1 LFRERTT
8 GWCALFITSVIFP
21 AIAYRNKLQ
30 LTSGSLLH
38 RRERTMNVRFRLAT
52 IALLISCCLPAYAH
66 HVAVVVA
73 PENHV
78 NNLTTPELAR
88 ILKTETRKWETG
100 RSVMIVLSRQTPA
113 SLEILE
119 RLCKLPK
126 GSAKAFIAAHKDSVA
141 LANTDEDVMFIVQ
154 GTPGALGMVDVR
166 DVSGRVKVLRVDGK
180 LPLEQGYL
188 PH

>member
-1 LFRERTT
+1 
-8 GWCALFITSVIFP
+8 
-21 AIAYRNKLQ
+21 
-30 LTSGSLLH
+30 
-38 RRERTMNVRFRLAT
+38 MNVRFRLAT
-52 IALLISCCLPAYAH
+52 ISLLISFCLPAYAH

-78 NNLTTPELAR
+78 NGVTTPELAR
-88 ILKTETRKWETG
+88 MLKSETKHWETG
-100 RSVMIVLSRQTPA
+100 QGIMIVLSRQTPA

-126 GSAKAFIAAHKDSVA
+126 GTAMAYITAHKDTIA
-141 LANTDEDVMFIVQ
+141 LANTDEEVMFIVQ

-180 LPLEQGYL
+180 LPLEHGYL

>member
-1 LFRERTT
+1 MKVSSR
-8 GWCALFITSVIFP
+8 
-21 AIAYRNKLQ
+21 
-30 LTSGSLLH
+30 LTLLA
-38 RRERTMNVRFRLAT
+38 F
-52 IALLISCCLPAYAH
+52 LISFWLPAYAH

-78 NNLTTPELAR
+78 NNVTTPQLAR
-88 ILKTETRKWETG
+88 MLRTDEKKWETG

-126 GSAKAFIAAHKDSVA
+126 GTGMAFIAAHKDSIA

>member
-1 LFRERTT
+1 MKVSSR
-8 GWCALFITSVIFP
+8 
-21 AIAYRNKLQ
+21 
-30 LTSGSLLH
+30 LTIL
-38 RRERTMNVRFRLAT
+38 T
-52 IALLISCCLPAYAH
+52 LLISFWLPAYAH

-78 NNLTTPELAR
+78 NNVTTPQLAR
-88 ILKTETRKWETG
+88 MLRTDEKRWETG
-100 RSVMIVLSRQTPA
+100 RSIMIVLSRQTPA

-119 RLCKLPK
+119 RLCKLPR
-126 GSAKAFIAAHKDSVA
+126 GSAKDFIAAHKDSIA

-166 DVSGRVKVLRVDGK
+166 DVSGRVKVLKVDGK

>member
-1 LFRERTT
+1 M
-8 GWCALFITSVIFP
+8 
-21 AIAYRNKLQ
+21 KL
-30 LTSGSLLH
+30 
-38 RRERTMNVRFRLAT
+38 RFRLAT
-52 IALLISCCLPAYAH
+52 ISLLVSFCLPAYAH

-73 PENHV
+73 PENHASGV
-78 NNLTTPELAR
+78 TTPELAR
-88 ILKTETRKWETG
+88 MLKLETKRWDTG
-100 RSVMIVLSRQTPA
+100 RSIMIVLSRQTPA

-126 GSAKAFIAAHKDSVA
+126 GTAMAYITSHKDTIA

-166 DVSGRVKVLRVDGK
+166 DLSGRVKVLRVDGK
-180 LPLEQGYL
+180 LPLEEGYL

>member
-1 LFRERTT
+1 
-8 GWCALFITSVIFP
+8 
-21 AIAYRNKLQ
+21 
-30 LTSGSLLH
+30 
-38 RRERTMNVRFRLAT
+38 MNVNFRLAT
-52 IALLISCCLPAYAH
+52 LFLLIGFCLPAYAH
-66 HVAVVVA
+66 HIAVVVA
-73 PENHV
+73 PENRATGI
-78 NNLTTPELAR
+78 TTPELAR
-88 ILKTETRKWETG
+88 MLKFETKKWESG
-100 RSVMIVLSRQTPA
+100 RVMIVLSRQTPA

-119 RLCKLPK
+119 RLCKLRK
-126 GSAKAFIAAHKDSVA
+126 GTAMAYITAHKDSIA

>member
-1 LFRERTT
+1 
-8 GWCALFITSVIFP
+8 
-21 AIAYRNKLQ
+21 
-30 LTSGSLLH
+30 
-38 RRERTMNVRFRLAT
+38 MNVRFRLASLF
-52 IALLISCCLPAYAH
+52 LLISFCLPAYAH

-78 NNLTTPELAR
+78 NGVTTPELTR
-88 ILKTETRKWETG
+88 MLKLEMTKWETG
-100 RSVMIVLSRQTPA
+100 QSVMIVLSRQTPA

-126 GSAKAFIAAHKDSVA
+126 GTAMAYIAAHKNTIA

-154 GTPGALGMVDVR
+154 GTPGTLGMVDVR
-166 DVSGRVKVLRVDGK
+166 NLSARVKVLRVDGK
-180 LPLEQGYL
+180 LPLEHGYL

>member
-1 LFRERTT
+1 MKVK
-8 GWCALFITSVIFP
+8 S
-21 AIAYRNKLQ
+21 
-30 LTSGSLLH
+30 
-38 RRERTMNVRFRLAT
+38 RLVT
-52 IALLISCCLPAYAH
+52 FSLLISFWLPAYAH

-78 NNLTTPELAR
+78 ANVSTPELTR
-88 ILKTETRKWETG
+88 MLKLEMKRWDTG
-100 RSVMIVLSRQTPA
+100 RSVMIVFSRQTPA

-126 GSAKAFIAAHKDSVA
+126 GTAAAYITAHKDSIA

-166 DVSGRVKVLRVDGK
+166 DVSGRVKVLKIDGK

>member
-1 LFRERTT
+1 MKVRFHLAT
-8 GWCALFITSVIFP
+8 V
-21 AIAYRNKLQ
+21 
-30 LTSGSLLH
+30 SLL
-38 RRERTMNVRFRLAT
+38 VGF
-52 IALLISCCLPAYAH
+52 CLPAYAH

-78 NNLTTPELAR
+78 NGVTTPELSR
-88 ILKTETRKWETG
+88 MLKLETKRWETG
-100 RSVMIVLSRQTPA
+100 RSIMIVLSRQTPA

-126 GSAKAFIAAHKDSVA
+126 GTATAYINSHKDSIA

-180 LPLEQGYL
+180 LPFEQGYL

>member
-1 LFRERTT
+1 
-8 GWCALFITSVIFP
+8 
-21 AIAYRNKLQ
+21 
-30 LTSGSLLH
+30 
-38 RRERTMNVRFRLAT
+38 MNFRFRLTT
-52 IALLISCCLPAYAH
+52 IFLLIGFCLPAYAH

-78 NNLTTPELAR
+78 NGVTTPELAR
-88 ILKTETRKWETG
+88 MLKLEMKRWDTG
-100 RSVMIVLSRQTPA
+100 RSIMIVLSRQTPA

-126 GSAKAFIAAHKDSVA
+126 GTAAAYINAHKDSIA

-154 GTPGALGMVDVR
+154 GTPGALGLIDVR
-166 DVSGRVKVLRVDGK
+166 DLSGRVKVVRVDGK